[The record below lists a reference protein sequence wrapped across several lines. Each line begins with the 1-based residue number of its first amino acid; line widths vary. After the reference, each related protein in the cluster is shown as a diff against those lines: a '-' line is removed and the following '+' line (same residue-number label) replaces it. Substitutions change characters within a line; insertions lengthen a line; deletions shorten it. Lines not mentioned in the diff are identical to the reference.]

1 VTGKQLITA
10 TQPRESARR
19 RRLLDA
25 AYAYVL
31 EHGLAGMSL
40 RPLAAATGTSPR
52 VLLYL
57 FGSKDELVREILAK
71 GRQEELRLVAE
82 VLAEPAASD
91 DTSDDA
97 SDDPSND
104 RSVDRFDVV
113 VDRLWAWLAAPERR
127 GTIRLFFEAYNASL
141 RDEPGPWGGF
151 ARRSVTDWLDLLAD
165 AQPGVAPGVAA
176 ARATRTRALLRG
188 LLLDLLAC
196 DEPDRLGAAIR
207 GENPTKKT
215 GASRITP

>member
-91 DTSDDA
+91 DASGDA
-97 SDDPSND
+97 SND
-104 RSVDRFDVV
+104 TSVDRFDVV
-113 VDRLWAWLAAPERR
+113 VDRLWAWLAAPEQR

-176 ARATRTRALLRG
+176 ARATRTLALLRG

-215 GASRITP
+215 GTSHITP

>member
-1 VTGKQLITA
+1 MGEQLIA
-10 TQPRESARR
+10 AARPRESARR

-40 RPLAAATGTSPR
+40 RPLAAATATSPR

-71 GRQEELRLVAE
+71 GRREELLLVAG
-82 VLAEPAASD
+82 VLAEPSASAD
-91 DTSDDA
+91 AGDDA
-97 SDDPSND
+97 SADAGA
-104 RSVDRFDVV
+104 DRFDVV
-113 VDRLWAWLAAPERR
+113 VDRLWAWLAAPEQRA
-127 GTIRLFFEAYNASL
+127 TIRLFFEAYNASL
-141 RDEPGPWGGF
+141 RDEPGPWRGF
-151 ARRSVTDWLDLLAD
+151 AEQSVTDWLDLLVG
-165 AQPGVAPGVAA
+165 AQPGVAPEVAE
-176 ARATRTRALLRG
+176 ARATRTLALLRG

-207 GENPTKKT
+207 GGNPTKKT
-215 GASRITP
+215 GDSRITS